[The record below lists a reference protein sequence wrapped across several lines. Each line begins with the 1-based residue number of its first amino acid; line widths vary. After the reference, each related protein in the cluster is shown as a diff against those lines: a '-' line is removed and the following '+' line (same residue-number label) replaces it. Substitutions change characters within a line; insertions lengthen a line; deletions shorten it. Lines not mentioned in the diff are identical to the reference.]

1 VRIYWH
7 CYDFTC
13 VSPGDLATLG
23 NGEQRAALET
33 AHPRLPHLAKK
44 YGMMAGLTPSSGAA
58 IAGSSG
64 PGGGTA
70 LGSTMLRLR
79 LTFSASDG
87 GAKTRCQML
96 CLSHAA
102 NQGLNSLHT
111 CLMYAQSIKAVVH
124 VEA

>member
-1 VRIYWH
+1 
-7 CYDFTC
+7 
-13 VSPGDLATLG
+13 
-23 NGEQRAALET
+23 
-33 AHPRLPHLAKK
+33 
-44 YGMMAGLTPSSGAA
+44 MMAGLTPSSGAA